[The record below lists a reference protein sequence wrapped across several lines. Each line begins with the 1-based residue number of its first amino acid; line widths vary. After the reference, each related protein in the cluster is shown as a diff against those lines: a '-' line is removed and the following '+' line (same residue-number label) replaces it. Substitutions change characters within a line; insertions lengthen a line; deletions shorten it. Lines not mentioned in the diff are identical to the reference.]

1 MLIEFL
7 GLKDKAIEDSTWID
21 VASNVKSTEQM
32 NNLMIAFQINSIFE
46 LFFDIV
52 FCISMGIIIFGTL
65 YLIIK
70 TYSKMYSALNRSLQK
85 MNFKQESTAK

>member
-7 GLKDKAIEDSTWID
+7 GLKDKAIEDSSWID
-21 VASNVKSTEQM
+21 VANNVKSTEQM

-52 FCISMGIIIFGTL
+52 FCISMGIMIFGTL

-70 TYSKMYSALNRSLQK
+70 TYSKMNRVLNSSLQK
-85 MNFKQESTAK
+85 MNLNQKSKD